1 MIQIYKKPLYEVS
14 TDSGI
19 AVNSL
24 DLTTNLGGMYFVSKA
39 SDIVSKATSS
49 AKIEGVSLTQ
59 GTFASD
65 NQTVAKKRVEYIES
79 KNPVQYGVT
88 ITGGTITV
96 ADEGKFFNLS
106 DEVTVDGTTESSAS
120 TVGAYVDTTA
130 GTAVDPV
137 LIFQLKLVK
146 FISATYSV
154 FEIVA

>member
-1 MIQIYKKPLYEVS
+1 MIQIYKKPIYQVS
-14 TDSGI
+14 TDTGLG
-19 AVNSL
+19 VNSL
-24 DLTTNLGGMYFVSKA
+24 DLTTDLGGMYFVSKA
-39 SDIVSKATSS
+39 SNVVSKATSS

-65 NQTVAKKRVEYIES
+65 NQTVAQKKVEYIES
-79 KNPVQYGVT
+79 KNAVQYGVT
-88 ITGGTITV
+88 ISGGTITV
-96 ADEGKFFNLS
+96 ADEGKFYNLS
-106 DEVTVDGTTESSAS
+106 DEVTVDGTTESAAS
-120 TVGAYVDTTA
+120 TVGAYVDTVA